1 EVETSCGS
9 IATTQKLCDDAHLNE
24 GKVEKTLSE
33 NTAMVV
39 DVDSELNDAGNANIE
54 KGMQPEESTTEDKR
68 EGSVGMK
75 IPSVSQHLDQIS
87 SDASELLPK
96 PTRRKIS
103 SSPMCDTSDI
113 PNFNIC
119 SFSLGSTQGADSEG
133 NSAAVG
139 VREETEERR
148 EQQGIDQASP
158 TMAVVPHPAAVQHHL
173 VVTEQQEEQSK
184 GKEDKKGKRMRMESI
199 WLRSPYVV
207 YRKKPRG
214 QDWIV
219 RKNRR
224 RCPFHYVSQDSGLIQ
239 RSKKWLE
246 MDASEYDSNPL
257 RLAGLHIQKSFFT
270 ELMDPDSDLADEVS
284 Y

>member
-1 EVETSCGS
+1 
-9 IATTQKLCDDAHLNE
+9 
-24 GKVEKTLSE
+24 
-33 NTAMVV
+33 MVV
-39 DVDSELNDAGNANIE
+39 DVDSELNDAGNADIE
-54 KGMQPEESTTEDKR
+54 KGMQPGESTAEDKR
-68 EGSVGMK
+68 EELLEAGRKEFGEILKQYEKGEIHIFTPVESQTGSVGMK
-75 IPSVSQHLDQIS
+75 TLSVSQHLDQIS

-96 PTRRKIS
+96 PKRRKIS

-113 PNFNIC
+113 SNFNIC

-148 EQQGIDQASP
+148 EQQGIDQASA
-158 TMAVVPHPAAVQHHL
+158 TMAVVPHRAAVQHHL

-214 QDWIV
+214 QDCIV
-219 RKNRR
+219 GKNRR
-224 RCPFHYVSQDSGLIQ
+224 RCPFYYVSQDNGLIQ
-239 RSKKWLE
+239 RFKKWLK

-257 RLAGLHIQKSFFT
+257 RLTGLHIQKSFFT